1 MKFLWTEDTGAGL
14 HFWKLVNKLFFD
26 NGLVIESKESNQGI
40 LDALSDLEM
49 KADDKYQITPVE
61 VESVNLAVVYG
72 RVQIYLK
79 MQ

>member
-1 MKFLWTEDTGAGL
+1 MKYLWTEDTGAGL

-61 VESVNLAVVYG
+61 VASVNLAVVYG